1 MLKAVVSAVLAASLV
16 SCSFGQVAPANLAF
30 EVANMR
36 EDLRVLIQRIGE
48 LNLRVEQLERENA
61 TLRGATAGLSDTYAT
76 VAQLNAAVAEV
87 NRTISTGDAASRT
100 QAANAIK
107 ELARQT
113 NTSIDSV
120 AKGMA
125 QRAAVTAP
133 TFTDDFPKTGGSYTV
148 QRGDTISS
156 IAART
161 GTSVKDILNANR
173 ITDPTRIQVGQ
184 TLFIPGAH

>member
-1 MLKAVVSAVLAASLV
+1 MFKVVAAAVLAAQLF
-16 SCSFGQVAPANLAF
+16 SFASAQVAPANLAV

-61 TLRGATAGLSDTYAT
+61 ALRSATAGLSDNYAT
-76 VAQLNAAVAEV
+76 VSQLNAAVADL
-87 NRTISTGDAASRT
+87 NRTITAGDSASRT

-113 NTSIDSV
+113 NASIDSV

-161 GTSVKDILNANR
+161 GTSVRDILNANR

-184 TLFIPGAH
+184 TLFIPGAQ